1 MFFSFDLDNFPVVYV
16 IFNQESI
23 NEKDLDQFFLSWL
36 QLYLHQNDFY
46 FIFDTRLMK
55 NIPSIKYAIKMTLF
69 MKKLKKEQHKHY
81 LKKSLILI
89 HNKKIQRLLD
99 FIFSIQSPIAPVL
112 IFRTNE
118 HNIKYFNYL
127 ILNSN
132 YDSLPND
139 INVIQPKHS

>member
-1 MFFSFDLDNFPVVYV
+1 
-16 IFNQESI
+16 
-23 NEKDLDQFFLSWL
+23 
-36 QLYLHQNDFY
+36 
-46 FIFDTRLMK
+46 
-55 NIPSIKYAIKMTLF
+55 
-69 MKKLKKEQHKHY
+69 MKKLKKEQKKHY

-118 HNIKYFNYL
+118 HNLEYFNYL

>member
-1 MFFSFDLDNFPVVYV
+1 MTLVKRPRKV
-16 IFNQESI
+16 
-23 NEKDLDQFFLSWL
+23 KDLDQFFLSWL
-36 QLYLHQNDFY
+36 QLYLHQKDFY

-69 MKKLKKEQHKHY
+69 MKKLKKQQKKHY

-112 IFRTNE
+112 IFRTNQQNFE
-118 HNIKYFNYL
+118 YC
-127 ILNSN
+127 
-132 YDSLPND
+132 
-139 INVIQPKHS
+139 